1 MLLCFYFF
9 TKIITKI
16 KPIKAQT
23 AYISK
28 TCALLW
34 LSAKNDWLT
43 AKFASH
49 RLQSKKS
56 YKNFAL
62 GAFLSS
68 NLLDFIYNLC
78 DNPLRRASPSCNATK
93 LFILKPRRF

>member
-16 KPIKAQT
+16 KLIKAQT

-28 TCALLW
+28 ICALLW

-49 RLQSKKS
+49 CHKY
-56 YKNFAL
+56 YKNFAFNFSL
-62 GAFLSS
+62 ALS
-68 NLLDFIYNLC
+68 F
-78 DNPLRRASPSCNATK
+78 K
-93 LFILKPRRF
+93 Q